1 MLTPELQQKIQKYY
15 RETVESRSLA
25 LRQGQKV
32 MIAEVAKC
40 FAGSVSL
47 ALDSEKPKRS
57 ICVIEA
63 GTGTGKTLAYAVGA
77 LPVAMEYGKPLV
89 ISTATVALQEQL
101 FYKDLPDLKAHSS
114 LDFQF
119 ALVKGRARY
128 VCLSKLLLWEQS
140 GPEQTL
146 FFDDYDPGTPS
157 TTREDL
163 KIYRSMIEAIN
174 DGSWDG
180 ERDHWKDEIGQR
192 SWSAIMA
199 NRQDCT
205 AKKCP
210 YYSECHFFEA
220 RKQISEADCIV
231 TNHDLVMADLFQN
244 ESGILPAMQDAFYIF
259 DEGHHLPAKALE
271 HFASSFRVKAGQI
284 WLAKAQNLLDQFQ
297 EDEAL
302 EFLPSRD
309 LLGSQELI
317 TALQT
322 KMDDL
327 YRMVEMCFEN
337 SAIQTDQKTATLF
350 PKKAQKFPP
359 KEGEPQ
365 YCRFENANVPAA
377 LVSLSLELRDL
388 FQKLSRSLLDL
399 LESIKAHAEQGND
412 ENIMLHL
419 SSVSS
424 LQERVENSAALFT
437 SFSNQKS
444 NQPFAKWLSQHSFS
458 DHRDFQLASSPI
470 NASTLLDEL
479 IWSRCQAV
487 LITSATLTALGDFSY
502 FIERSGLP
510 SESQYFRIASPF
522 NYAEAATLVLP
533 EMQAQPHESVNFAR
547 EVAAYIEKWQ
557 SLSMGTLVLFSSWAQ
572 LNDVCAQLPVKVSEK
587 ILIQGNLS
595 KDEILTQHKT
605 RVDQHQQSTIFG
617 LASFAEGID
626 LPGDY
631 LTHVIICKIPF
642 SVPTDP
648 MAEALAEWVEQQGR
662 NAFRD
667 ISIPEASLKLIQAC
681 GRLLRSETDTGRI
694 SILDRRLRDKYY
706 GKQLLAALPPYR
718 VQYSD

>member
-1 MLTPELQQKIQKYY
+1 MLTPELQQKIQQYY
-15 RETVESRSLA
+15 RETVEARSLT

-63 GTGTGKTLAYAVGA
+63 GTGTGKTLAYTVAA

-101 FYKDLPDLKAHSS
+101 FYKDLPELKAHSS

-128 VCLSKLLLWEQS
+128 VCLSKLMLWEQQ
-140 GPEQTL
+140 GQEQTL
-146 FFDDYDPGTPS
+146 FFDDYDPGAVS
-157 TTREDL
+157 ASKEDAKL
-163 KIYRSMIEAIN
+163 YRSMIAAL
-174 DGSWDG
+174 DTGTWDG
-180 ERDHWKDEIGQR
+180 ERDHWTEELQQR
-192 SWSAIMA
+192 SWTSIMA

-244 ESGILPAMQDAFYIF
+244 ESGILPAIQDAFYIF

-271 HFASSFRVKAGQI
+271 HFASSFRVKASQI
-284 WLAKAQNLLDQFQ
+284 WLAKAQHMLDLFH
-297 EDEAL
+297 EDDAL
-302 EFLPSRD
+302 EFLPARD
-309 LLGSQELI
+309 LVRSQDLI
-317 TALQT
+317 STLQT
-322 KMDDL
+322 SMDDL
-327 YRMVEMCFEN
+327 YAMADLCFQNANGQNEKKSN
-337 SAIQTDQKTATLF
+337 ALF
-350 PKKAQKFPP
+350 PK

-365 YCRFENANVPAA
+365 YCRFENATVPAA
-377 LVSLSLELRDL
+377 LVTLSLELRDL

-412 ENIMLHL
+412 ENIMAHL

-437 SFSNQKS
+437 SFANQKN
-444 NQPFAKWLSQHSFS
+444 NQPFAKWLSQHHFS
-458 DHRDFQLASSPI
+458 DHHDFQLASSPI
-470 NASTLLDEL
+470 NASVLLDEL

-510 SESQYFRIASPF
+510 SESQFFKIASPF

-533 EMQAQPHESVNFAR
+533 DMKSQPHESVNFSR

-557 SLSMGTLVLFSSWAQ
+557 SLSMGTLVLFSSWTQ
-572 LNDVCAQLPVKVSEK
+572 LNDVCAQLPAKVSDK

-595 KDEILTQHKT
+595 KDEILTQHKL
-605 RVDQHQQSTIFG
+605 RIDQHQQSMIFG

-681 GRLLRSETDTGRI
+681 GRLLRSETDSGRI

-706 GKQLLAALPPYR
+706 GKQLLAALPPYK